1 MVPFSTTTR
10 TYTSN
15 VVLEVTIESLMLAV
29 FNFEISEI
37 TSTMLSGQRS
47 LFHVD
52 VLLILVLFVFLWIE
66 IVP

>member
-1 MVPFSTTTR
+1 MVPFCTTTR